1 MSWYAAVI
9 KSYIPDK
16 HRARVEIFGLTDDT
30 SGIYPE
36 AEIAYAIGDSC
47 NDTETLIKPGDAVW
61 VTFGMCGDSRTP
73 IIVAYRNAHSGNTVG
88 TRRIRQKNI
97 EIIATGSITINAPN
111 IKLVHS
117 QLTSTG
123 TNTMQGQTNLDGGA
137 TTSGGGAPVI
147 TGGLEVQAGS
157 VNHDGSDIG
166 KTHTHV
172 SASPGSK
179 TSTPS

>member
-73 IIVAYRNAHSGNTVG
+73 IIVALTKCAFRKHGRN
-88 TRRIRQKNI
+88 
-97 EIIATGSITINAPN
+97 
-111 IKLVHS
+111 
-117 QLTSTG
+117 
-123 TNTMQGQTNLDGGA
+123 QTN
-137 TTSGGGAPVI
+137 
-147 TGGLEVQAGS
+147 
-157 VNHDGSDIG
+157 
-166 KTHTHV
+166 
-172 SASPGSK
+172 SAK
-179 TSTPS
+179 KY

>member
-1 MSWYAAVI
+1 
-9 KSYIPDK
+9 
-16 HRARVEIFGLTDDT
+16 
-30 SGIYPE
+30 
-36 AEIAYAIGDSC
+36 
-47 NDTETLIKPGDAVW
+47 
-61 VTFGMCGDSRTP
+61 MCGDSCTP

-97 EIIATGSITINAPN
+97 EIIATVSITINAPN
-111 IKLVHS
+111 INLIHS

-123 TNTMQGQTNLDGGA
+123 TNTMQGQTNLDGDA
-137 TTSGGGAPVI
+137 TTSSGGAPVI
-147 TGGLEVQAGS
+147 TGGLEVQGGS

-179 TSTPS
+179 SSTPS